1 MMLKEA
7 SVVYTCESEADRKKW
22 IKTEETEK
30 KKKRKERKATS
41 SFNHRKKTHS
51 REKIASTKTYK
62 RNFLEGKV
70 LEDI

>member
-1 MMLKEA
+1 MCTRAK
-7 SVVYTCESEADRKKW
+7 VRR
-22 IKTEETEK
+22 TEK
-30 KKKRKERKATS
+30 SESKPKKQKRKEKEKKRKKKRKATS

-62 RNFLEGKV
+62 RNFFEGKV